1 MITMFI
7 LLSVTIALT
16 DSICIP
22 NREYKDL
29 KEYYSASESLIKQ
42 IEKDQSDYVL
52 DILSETETY
61 ATYERARNR
70 IKNSSDY

>member
-1 MITMFI
+1 M
-7 LLSVTIALT
+7 SVTILLT
-16 DSICIP
+16 DSIVIP

-52 DILSETETY
+52 DILSETESY
-61 ATYERARNR
+61 ATYERAKNR
-70 IKNSSDY
+70 IENTFDR